1 MLGSGCIVGLS
12 ATIPVWQKGL
22 ELTTGQ
28 VGIVSGGLT
37 FAIAFGSLFTGQISK
52 AFGLIRSFNWIN
64 LFYAIGA
71 AVCILATSFPMLLL
85 GVIIMGVASGA
96 DLPLSLTVV
105 SHDAPDEHTSARL
118 ISSTQIFWQVGIFI
132 SYICS
137 FLLSGIEG
145 VLGARIVFAILFT
158 FAVITWLWRTLSP
171 KFRQFHEAGAARQAM
186 TKVTSDSKEVS
197 FKTVLFGENKQKYLG
212 FFAAILIFYVCWNL
226 LANTWGQFQTYALT
240 NAGASQAQAT
250 GLGIGLNVISLA
262 TTIAFA
268 SVAGGKFRNKAFF
281 IGAVVQFGAMLG
293 MALIGGGAG
302 FIALAITIAFYNFGN
317 PLAGEAIY
325 KVWTQESF
333 PAETRASLQGF
344 INAPLYLQLKF
355 AEVPAELAADSS
367 AYDGWLSKS
376 WIQEEFIHLDVL
388 PARLELPR
396 RYSCRYIELKVLDT
410 SPKWQASFSD
420 PLFIA
425 ESCVSLD
432 QLPKP
437 VIADEELA
445 SIYQVSVKTLFD
457 CMQEVFEDGPKR
469 DRRLWIGDL
478 RLQALANYATFGDL
492 ALTKRCLYLFGGMT
506 TSEGKIPA
514 NVFTAPQL
522 TPDDT
527 FLFDYSLFFA
537 VILADFYHQ
546 TKDSVVLQDLYPVA
560 KKQMELA
567 LTCVDEEGRLNL
579 LEEWPVFIDWSNE
592 FEKSTAGQ
600 AVLIYAMKRFN
611 QLAEQMK
618 DPQLSHYQETTEKL
632 IAFAKQQLFD
642 EEQKQFIIETTGEIN
657 VASQVWMVLAEVFD
671 QPMNREILETMI
683 AHHFPITGIATPYM
697 YHHVVEAL
705 FVAGLQEE
713 AIQLMKNYWGKMIQL
728 GADTFWEAFKPEEPD
743 FSPYGS
749 PIISSYCHAWSC
761 TPAYLIEKYLN

>member
-1 MLGSGCIVGLS
+1 MFTFEQLKTFLMENNEIECRQQIDGQNINDQQLPYETVAVPKMPKNQFFKEGNIFINKHHRYAEMPAHTHEFVEFNYMLSGSCVQYVNDKKIHLKEG
-12 ATIPVWQKGL
+12 
-22 ELTTGQ
+22 E
-28 VGIVSGGLT
+28 
-37 FAIAFGSLFTGQISK
+37 
-52 AFGLIRSFNWIN
+52 
-64 LFYAIGA
+64 
-71 AVCILATSFPMLLL
+71 LLL
-85 GVIIMGVASGA
+85 LDKEIVQRIDPLEEEDLLINILLKGESITTDIVINMVKSRGLVN
-96 DLPLSLTVV
+96 
-105 SHDAPDEHTSARL
+105 E
-118 ISSTQIFWQVGIFI
+118 
-132 SYICS
+132 
-137 FLLSGIEG
+137 FLLNASQEKGKHDEFIHFHCGDNLEVQRRG
-145 VLGARIVFAILFT
+145 ESKMAFT
-158 FAVITWLWRTLSP
+158 FQINQDVRW
-171 KFRQFHEAGAARQAM
+171 KKDEALL
-186 TKVTSDSKEVS
+186 TKAQQHVP
-197 FKTVLFGENKQKYLG
+197 
-212 FFAAILIFYVCWNL
+212 NL
-226 LANTWGQFQTYALT
+226 LKTKIEPVAITEVVEDPH
-240 NAGASQAQAT
+240 
-250 GLGIGLNVISLA
+250 GLNGYSAINSDKEIKQLA
-262 TTIAFA
+262 DYTL
-268 SVAGGKFRNKAFF
+268 KRD
-281 IGAVVQFGAMLG
+281 
-293 MALIGGGAG
+293 
-302 FIALAITIAFYNFGN
+302 
-317 PLAGEAIY
+317 EAIILDLGDHY
-325 KVWTQESF
+325 VGHF
-333 PAETRASLQGF
+333 SLSIDSVGSPMD
-344 INAPLYLQLKF
+344 APLYLQLKF
-355 AEVPAELAADSS
+355 AEVPAELATDSS
-367 AYDGWLSKS
+367 AYDGWLSRS

-537 VILADFYHQ
+537 VILADFYQQ

-611 QLAEQMK
+611 QLAEQVK

>member
-1 MLGSGCIVGLS
+1 M
-12 ATIPVWQKGL
+12 A
-22 ELTTGQ
+22 
-28 VGIVSGGLT
+28 
-37 FAIAFGSLFTGQISK
+37 
-52 AFGLIRSFNWIN
+52 
-64 LFYAIGA
+64 
-71 AVCILATSFPMLLL
+71 
-85 GVIIMGVASGA
+85 
-96 DLPLSLTVV
+96 
-105 SHDAPDEHTSARL
+105 
-118 ISSTQIFWQVGIFI
+118 
-132 SYICS
+132 
-137 FLLSGIEG
+137 
-145 VLGARIVFAILFT
+145 FT
-158 FAVITWLWRTLSP
+158 FQINQDVRWE
-171 KFRQFHEAGAARQAM
+171 KDEALL
-186 TKVTSDSKEVS
+186 TKAQQHVP
-197 FKTVLFGENKQKYLG
+197 
-212 FFAAILIFYVCWNL
+212 NL
-226 LANTWGQFQTYALT
+226 LKTKIEPVAITEVVEDPH
-240 NAGASQAQAT
+240 
-250 GLGIGLNVISLA
+250 GLNGYSAINSDKEIKQLA
-262 TTIAFA
+262 DYTL
-268 SVAGGKFRNKAFF
+268 KRD
-281 IGAVVQFGAMLG
+281 
-293 MALIGGGAG
+293 
-302 FIALAITIAFYNFGN
+302 
-317 PLAGEAIY
+317 EAIILDLGDHY
-325 KVWTQESF
+325 VGHF
-333 PAETRASLQGF
+333 SLSIDSVGSPMD
-344 INAPLYLQLKF
+344 APLYLQLKF
-355 AEVPAELAADSS
+355 AEVPAELATDSS
-367 AYDGWLSKS
+367 AYDGWLSRS

-537 VILADFYHQ
+537 VILADFYQQ